1 MAKEYKIEIV
11 LDGNKSVLKDFNEL
25 ESAYMKIYAQ
35 MQANKLETKLDE
47 KTMKQNIADLRQLEA
62 AAMKMGR
69 TLKEST
75 AGVPQQWEQING
87 QIYKVIQTTDAAGA
101 AVKKYEAAVLPSQRA
116 VVSGYNAVGNSINQL
131 TREAP
136 AFAVSA
142 STGFL
147 AISNNLP
154 MLFDALG
161 QAREQGKG
169 VFKSLISGIFSM
181 GTALSVGVTLLT
193 VYGGSIVKWLSRPS
207 AEAALKAAALKA
219 EVDSLSNTFKAISK
233 TAGEMGSK
241 LAIAF
246 GILTSSTSTLTTKSE
261 VLKDINKDYDQYL
274 KNLDIETVTL
284 ENQTEVYAKLEEYIF
299 RVAIAK
305 AATDAFKD
313 LYAGIIEVEVGMT
326 GFGDKILEVRGNIDS
341 MFTPEGLA
349 KVSELISKNYELAD
363 AYKFA
368 ASIAGTLNENVS
380 PKDVIDKVKAHAGE
394 LKSLGDEYGK
404 IAAKNAEVRTKA
416 DITYKAFD
424 KIFNAGANSPLFNRL
439 NKLSDSF
446 KKFFGMA
453 YGDGKS
459 KGTAAKKPIDYKQFQ
474 GSLDEIIQM
483 TSDIVD
489 MKVDGTWIDV
499 ENGIRAADV
508 ALEAYLSTFKGYNQ
522 AAKDAAAA
530 NKKLDDEN
538 TVLFQKKAEVEA
550 NRQKGLLEFFNKFKI
565 NPAAFD
571 QISDDSKKTIDGI
584 IKDFDKGLITI
595 EQASERMVSK
605 GGGAIDVYGLAGFQ
619 GDLAKLKTEL
629 EKNRKEY
636 EKNQK
641 IIDKNQGADAA
652 AARVKYENMML
663 NIRKRAAAKEV
674 EFRDKAIEAE
684 LNARDEA
691 GKELVRQGLAT
702 FEINAQAKKTAY
714 EKESRDALDA
724 LKTQLAGADKIFQD
738 LFTEENGLITYNEDD
753 LLAAYG
759 LNGGKYASQLDD
771 FVSIMNTGNAKLKRI
786 ESSYLD
792 DLKNLNLE
800 FIQDYLTIYRDKNA
814 TELYE
819 MEVNLEHQKIVSR
832 DAAEVTFRETEKVVE
847 KRRKKKKKQSDE
859 ELRTVLDG
867 MRNELKANDIFY
879 DAELKLATEADKRA
893 LIEAEKL
900 GYNTK
905 AIKLS
910 IYNTE
915 RELAIAH
922 EKEILSIREKYSA
935 LIDETNKKTLQE
947 QINDWTAV
955 IEAARDFAN
964 ALINFARQQN
974 QNTIDQLN
982 VRLQN
987 TEEQYSQTLNRISSL
1002 EDELEGKRS
1011 GRRDAVLQALEL
1023 EREREIKLANEK
1035 IALADRI
1042 AKEERKIRKREQ
1054 AAALAESIINGA
1066 LAITNVLATTPPP
1079 LSFVLAGIMAAT
1091 TAVQTATIAS
1101 QKFAK
1106 GGFTGSGGQ
1115 RDETGHKVAGV
1126 VHNDEWVA
1134 PKWMVESP
1142 KFGGMINQLEN
1153 ARTKGFANGGFTSPD
1168 FNSLSQSV
1176 SGNSTAKLESMIKS
1190 YMETN
1195 IQLANRPL
1203 FVSATE
1209 VQNVNTN
1216 SQRRKSSVTL

>member
-1 MAKEYKIEIV
+1 MAKKYEIEIV
-11 LDGNKSVLKDFNEL
+11 LDGQKSVLKDFNEL
-25 ESAYMKIYAQ
+25 ESAYMKIYGQ

-47 KTMKQNIADLRQLEA
+47 KTMKQNIADLAQLEA

-75 AGVPQQWEQING
+75 AGVPQQWEHING
-87 QIYKVIQTTDAAGA
+87 QIYKVTQSIDAAGVA
-101 AVKKYEAAVLPSQRA
+101 TKKYEAAVLPSQRA

-154 MLFDALG
+154 MLFDALS

-193 VYGGSIVKWLSRPS
+193 VYGGAIFKWLSRPS
-207 AEAALKAAALKA
+207 AEAALKTAALKA
-219 EVDSLSNTFKAISK
+219 EVDALSNTFKAISK

-274 KNLDIETVTL
+274 ENLGIETVTL
-284 ENQTEVYAKLEEYIF
+284 ENQKEVYAKLEEYIF

-326 GFGDKILEVRGNIDS
+326 GFGDKILEVRGSIDK
-341 MFTPEGLA
+341 MFTEEGLA
-349 KVSELISKNYELAD
+349 KVSELISKGYELAD
-363 AYKFA
+363 AYKIAAGFA
-368 ASIAGTLNENVS
+368 INLNENVS

-394 LKSLGDEYGK
+394 LKSLGEEYGK
-404 IAAKNAEVRTKA
+404 IAAKNAEIRTKV

-424 KIFNAGANSPLFNRL
+424 KIFNAGKNSPLFIRL
-439 NKLSDSF
+439 KKLTDLW
-446 KKFFGMA
+446 KKFVGLA
-453 YGDGKS
+453 YGDGKTNAP
-459 KGTAAKKPIDYKQFQ
+459 KNPIDYKQFK

-565 NPAAFD
+565 NPAAFN

-595 EQASERMVSK
+595 EQASALMVSK
-605 GGGAIDVYGLAGFQ
+605 GGGVIDVYGLAGFQ

-629 EKNRKEY
+629 DKNRKEM
-636 EKNQK
+636 EKNQE
-641 IIDKNQGADAA
+641 IIDKNQGGEAA

-674 EFRDKAIEAE
+674 EFRDKAIKAE
-684 LNARDEA
+684 LDARDEA

-714 EKESRDALDA
+714 EKESRDAIDA
-724 LKTQLAGADKIFQD
+724 LKVQLAGADKIFQG
-738 LFTEENGLITYNEDD
+738 LFKVENGLITYNEDD

-771 FVSIMNTGNAKLKRI
+771 FISIMNTGNAKLKRI

-819 MEVNLEHQKIVSR
+819 MEVNLEHQKIVSK
-832 DAAEVTFRETEKVVE
+832 DAAEVTFRETEKIVE

-879 DAELKLATEADKRA
+879 DAELKLATEADRRA

-900 GYNTK
+900 GYDTK

-922 EKEILSIREKYSA
+922 EKEMLSIREKYSA

-947 QINDWTAV
+947 QINDWTSV
-955 IEAARDFAN
+955 IQAAQEFAN
-964 ALINFARQQN
+964 ALIDFARQQN

-982 VRLQN
+982 IRLQN
-987 TEEQYSQTLNRISSL
+987 AEEQYSQTLSRISSL

-1011 GRRDAVLQALEL
+1011 GRRDAVLQSLEL
-1023 EREREIKLANEK
+1023 EREREIKLAKEK

-1054 AAALAESIINGA
+1054 AAAIAESIINGA

-1176 SGNSTAKLESMIKS
+1176 NGNSTAKLESMMRS

-1216 SQRRKSSVTL
+1216 AKIKKASVTI

>member
-1 MAKEYKIEIV
+1 MAKKYEIEIV
-11 LDGNKSVLKDFNEL
+11 LDGQRNILNSFEEL
-25 ESAYMKIYAQ
+25 ESAYLKVYQKI
-35 MQANKLETKLDE
+35 QANKLETRLDE
-47 KTMKQNIADLRQLEA
+47 KVMNQNLAELKRLESA
-62 AAMKMGR
+62 AEKMGQV
-69 TLKEST
+69 LKGST
-75 AGVPQQWEQING
+75 HGVAGQWEIVNG
-87 QIYKVIQTTDAAGA
+87 SVHRVVQTMDAAGKA
-101 AVKKYEAAVLPSQRA
+101 SSRLEDVIIPSQKSL
-116 VVSGYNAVGNSINQL
+116 VSGYNAVGNSLNQL

-142 STGFL
+142 ATGFL

-154 MLFDALG
+154 ILFDALS
-161 QAREQGKG
+161 QAKSQNKSMFAEFIKG
-169 VFKSLISGIFSM
+169 LFSWQ
-181 GTALSVGVTLLT
+181 TALSVGVTALT
-193 VYGGSIVKWLSRPS
+193 IFGGKIWKAMTEGSVATQK
-207 AEAALKAAALKA
+207 LKEEQKKF
-219 EVDSLSNTFKAISK
+219 N
-233 TAGEMGSK
+233 
-241 LAIAF
+241 
-246 GILTSSTSTLTTKSE
+246 
-261 VLKDINKDYDQYL
+261 
-274 KNLDIETVTL
+274 
-284 ENQTEVYAKLEEYIF
+284 EEYIKGIDERSKKF
-299 RVAIAK
+299 ADAASKELTQLGILFTIMNDTTRSIKDRNMAMAKLNETQADNLKYIGETNVKLTDQGDIYERLTLLVISNSIAK
-305 AATDAFKD
+305 AASGVLETTLNTLLTESANLEKVYMQIEDGQNRLIRLQKEYDD
-313 LYAGIIEVEVGMT
+313 LKANQKYK
-326 GFGDKILEVRGNIDS
+326 GFNE
-341 MFTPEGLA
+341 
-349 KVSELISKNYELAD
+349 D
-363 AYKFA
+363 AYKVA
-368 ASIAGTLNENVS
+368 EEMT
-380 PKDVIDKVKAHAGE
+380 KVKKEIEEAEKRASVMRLQMQLTEHSATGTASAFE
-394 LKSLGDEYGK
+394 RILKQ
-404 IAAKNAEVRTKA
+404 
-416 DITYKAFD
+416 
-424 KIFNAGANSPLFNRL
+424 GANSPF
-439 NKLSDSF
+439 F
-446 KKFFGMA
+446 KQFQRILDAFKNIIF
-453 YGDGKS
+453 DPNSLKP
-459 KGTAAKKPIDYKQFQ
+459 KGSTKKPIDYKQFQ
-474 GSLDEIIQM
+474 GSLDDIIKM
-483 TSDIVD
+483 TRDIVD

-530 NKKLDDEN
+530 NKKLDDES

-565 NPAAFD
+565 NPAAFN
-571 QISDDSKKTIDGI
+571 QISDDSKNIIDGI

-595 EQASERMVSK
+595 EQASARMVSK
-605 GGGAIDVYGLAGFQ
+605 GGGVIDVYGLAGFQ
-619 GDLAKLKTEL
+619 SDIAKFNVEI
-629 EKNRKEY
+629 EKNRKEM

-652 AARVKYENMML
+652 AARVKYENIML
-663 NIRKRAAAKEV
+663 DIRKKAAAKEV
-674 EFRDKAIEAE
+674 EFRDKAIKAE
-684 LNARDEA
+684 LDARDEA

-724 LKTQLAGADKIFQD
+724 LKVQLAGADKIFQG
-738 LFTEENGLITYNEDD
+738 LFREENGLITYNEDD
-753 LLAAYG
+753 LRAAYG
-759 LNGGKYASQLDD
+759 LNGGKYASELDD
-771 FVSIMNTGNAKLKRI
+771 YVSLMDSGNAKMKRI

-832 DAAEVTFRETEKVVE
+832 DAAEVTFRETEKAVE

-900 GYNTK
+900 GYKTE

-915 RELAIAH
+915 RELTIAH
-922 EKEILSIREKYSA
+922 EQEILSIREKYSA

-947 QINDWTAV
+947 QINDWTSV
-955 IEAARDFAN
+955 IQAAQEFAN
-964 ALINFARQQN
+964 ALIDFATQQN

-982 VRLQN
+982 IRLQN
-987 TEEQYSQTLNRISSL
+987 TEEQYSQTLSRISSL

-1054 AAALAESIINGA
+1054 AAAIAESIINGA

-1176 SGNSTAKLESMIKS
+1176 NGNSTAKLESMMRS

-1216 SQRRKSSVTL
+1216 AKIKKASVTI